1 MNLRALIYASKDVP
15 SIVRNISARPTGMS
29 GNNFLDSGNGI
40 RNGSAHSQ
48 KLGTGL
54 KNYIREFSVAMPGNE
69 RERSVTNSPDRHIF
83 VKIQANKSALL
94 ANIRLLDGEKTN
106 KIQVF
111 DNKKNY
117 NNFEMEEI

>member
-1 MNLRALIYASKDVP
+1 MCHQLSLS
-15 SIVRNISARPTGMS
+15 RNITARPTGMS

-54 KNYIREFSVAMPGNE
+54 KNSIWEFSVAMPGNE
-69 RERSVTNSPDRHIF
+69 RSVTNSSDMHIF